1 MTTTFEPG
9 DPVAGVTGA
18 LPRLEPLRYVRANAL
33 EVAYFE
39 AGPGDGEAVLLLHGF
54 PFDIHSYV
62 DVIPRLAAAGHR
74 VIVPYLRGHG
84 PTRFTDSAAQ
94 DRDSKHPSAPP
105 RTGIQLHPPTTRPR
119 RALLRSRPSQSLRS
133 PWTAWPT
140 ATSRP
145 LTAVPRHATSPA
157 PACTTRYPTP
167 DTTFPRSPRTHSP
180 AQSWN

>member
-1 MTTTFEPG
+1 MMTTFEPG

-84 PTRFTDSAAQ
+84 PTRFTDSAAPRSGQ
-94 DRDSKHPSAPP
+94 QASIGTASDWHPAAPP
-105 RTGIQLHPPTTRPR
+105 HDQTEKSLAAQPP
-119 RALLRSRPSQSLRS
+119 
-133 PWTAWPT
+133 
-140 ATSRP
+140 
-145 LTAVPRHATSPA
+145 
-157 PACTTRYPTP
+157 
-167 DTTFPRSPRTHSP
+167 
-180 AQSWN
+180 